1 MTWLLGA
8 YYFDESAQE
17 EGKAN
22 LAIGT
27 FAALEALTLP
37 AGTTWCGLPGS
48 NPRAI
53 AACPPPL
60 RFGGAGNPNN
70 VGVDV
75 GVDLF
80 TRVANESVA
89 LFGQG
94 TFDITD
100 RLSVTAGVRWTQDD
114 KEVQLVHF
122 REASGRYVVG
132 APGTQDTFKEEW
144 SEVTPKLGLE
154 LQLTDDALLYVST
167 RRVTR
172 AADSMHARCP
182 ASRKFKRLTIPNS
195 STATK
200 SARRRAGGTG
210 A

>member
-1 MTWLLGA
+1 M
-8 YYFDESAQE
+8 
-17 EGKAN
+17 
-22 LAIGT
+22 GT

-37 AGTTWCGLPGS
+37 PGTTWCGLPGP

-53 AACPPPL
+53 AACPPPPL

-94 TFDITD
+94 TFDLTD
-100 RLSVTAGVRWTQDD
+100 RLSVTAGLRWTQDD
-114 KEVQLVHF
+114 KEVQLVHL

-132 APGTQDTFKEEW
+132 APGTQDTFEEEW

-154 LQLTDDALLYVST
+154 LQADGRCDALRFVREGLQE
-167 RRVTR
+167 RRLQR
-172 AADSMHARCP
+172 ASALRHRGSPDALR
-182 ASRKFKRLTIPNS
+182 SRKS

-200 SARRRAGGTG
+200 SARRRAGGSG